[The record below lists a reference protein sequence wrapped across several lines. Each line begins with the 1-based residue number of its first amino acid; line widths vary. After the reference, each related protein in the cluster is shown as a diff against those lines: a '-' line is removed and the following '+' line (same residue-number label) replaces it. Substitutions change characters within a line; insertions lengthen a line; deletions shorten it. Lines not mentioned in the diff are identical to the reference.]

1 MGKSRPRA
9 HVVLQANP
17 LVTVLLLLLSFI
29 FNLGS
34 PSGGRLPAEQGG
46 HAPGPVEVGT
56 GNLRWDPESLQGRV
70 IIVDPGHGGSN
81 PGTRGVGPQ
90 PEKDIV
96 LAVAWDLK
104 GMLEYAG
111 AKVIMTRDG
120 DYSPGGKNA
129 NQLQARVKI
138 ANSSPA
144 DVYVSIHNDWNNDSR
159 ITGTT
164 SYFYSG
170 EGYYLAEALQK
181 GIVEELDSRSLGV
194 RWGNYYVLRN
204 TKMPAA
210 LVELGFLSNKKE
222 ANLLGTRSYQTKAAR
237 GIYNGLVYYFSNRG

>member
-1 MGKSRPRA
+1 LGKSRPRA
-9 HVVLQANP
+9 HGVLQANP
-17 LVTVLLLLLSFI
+17 LVTVLLLLLSFML
-29 FNLGS
+29 NLGS
-34 PSGGRLPAEQGG
+34 PSGDGLPPEQGV
-46 HAPGPVEVGT
+46 HLPETAEVGT
-56 GNLRWDPESLQGRV
+56 SRLHWDPASLKGRV
-70 IIVDPGHGGSN
+70 IVIDPGHGGAN
-81 PGTRGVGPQ
+81 PGTRGIGAQ

-111 AKVIMTRDG
+111 AQVIMTRDG
-120 DYSPGGKNA
+120 DYSPGGQNA
-129 NQLQARVKI
+129 NQLQARVRV
-138 ANSSPA
+138 ANSSPG
-144 DVYVSIHNDWNNDSR
+144 DVYVSIHSDWNNDSS

-170 EGYYLAEALQK
+170 EGYYLADALQR
-181 GIVEELDSRSLGV
+181 GIVEELGSRNLGV

-222 ANLLGTRSYQTKAAR
+222 ANLLSTRPYQTKAAR
-237 GIYNGLVYYFSNRG
+237 GIYRGLVYYFSNRG

>member
-1 MGKSRPRA
+1 LEKPRPRG

-34 PSGGRLPAEQGG
+34 PGGDRLPAGTG
-46 HAPGPVEVGT
+46 SHAPGPVEVGT
-56 GNLRWDPESLQGRV
+56 GDLRWDPGSLQGRV
-70 IIVDPGHGGSN
+70 IIIDPGHGGSN
-81 PGTRGVGPQ
+81 PGTRGVGPL

-111 AKVIMTRDG
+111 AQVIMTRDG

-138 ANSSPA
+138 ANSSPG

-159 ITGTT
+159 IRGTT

-181 GIVEELDSRSLGV
+181 GIVEELDSQSLGV

-210 LVELGFLSNKKE
+210 LVELGFLSNKQE

>member
-1 MGKSRPRA
+1 
-9 HVVLQANP
+9 
-17 LVTVLLLLLSFI
+17 
-29 FNLGS
+29 
-34 PSGGRLPAEQGG
+34 
-46 HAPGPVEVGT
+46 
-56 GNLRWDPESLQGRV
+56 
-70 IIVDPGHGGSN
+70 
-81 PGTRGVGPQ
+81 VGPL

-111 AKVIMTRDG
+111 AQVIMTRDG

-138 ANSSPA
+138 ANSSPG

-159 ITGTT
+159 IRGTT

-181 GIVEELDSRSLGV
+181 GIVEELDSQSLGV

-210 LVELGFLSNKKE
+210 LVELGFLSNKQE

>member
-9 HVVLQANP
+9 HVVLQSNP

-29 FNLGS
+29 FNFS
-34 PSGGRLPAEQGG
+34 PPGDRLPADQGG
-46 HAPGPVEVGT
+46 RAPGPVEVGT
-56 GNLRWDPESLQGRV
+56 DDFHWDPDALQGQV
-70 IIVDPGHGGSN
+70 IVIDPGHGGTN

-111 AKVIMTRDG
+111 ATVIMTRDG
-120 DYSPGGKNA
+120 DYSPGGKDA
-129 NQLQARVKI
+129 NQLQARVKL
-138 ANSSPA
+138 ANSSPG
-144 DVYVSIHNDWNNDSR
+144 DIYVSIHCDWNNDSR

-181 GIVEELDSRSLGV
+181 GIVDELGSRSLGV

-204 TKMPAA
+204 TKVPAA
-210 LVELGFLSNKKE
+210 LVELGFLSSKKE
-222 ANLLGTRSYQTKAAR
+222 ASLLGTRSYQTKAAR
-237 GIYNGLVYYFSNRG
+237 GIYSGLVYYFSNKG

>member
-1 MGKSRPRA
+1 MEKPRPRG

-34 PSGGRLPAEQGG
+34 PGGDRLPAGTG
-46 HAPGPVEVGT
+46 SHAPGPVEVGT
-56 GNLRWDPESLQGRV
+56 GDLRWDPGSLQGRV
-70 IIVDPGHGGSN
+70 IIIDPGHGGSN
-81 PGTRGVGPQ
+81 PGTRGVGPL

-111 AKVIMTRDG
+111 AQVIMTRDG

-138 ANSSPA
+138 ANSSPG

-159 ITGTT
+159 IRGTT

-181 GIVEELDSRSLGV
+181 GIVEELDSQSLGV

-210 LVELGFLSNKKE
+210 LVELGFLSNKQE

>member
-1 MGKSRPRA
+1 MEKPRPRG

-34 PSGGRLPAEQGG
+34 PGGDRLPAGTG
-46 HAPGPVEVGT
+46 SHAPGPVEVGT
-56 GNLRWDPESLQGRV
+56 GDLRWDPGSLQGRV
-70 IIVDPGHGGSN
+70 IIIDPGHGGSN
-81 PGTRGVGPQ
+81 PGTRGVGPL

-111 AKVIMTRDG
+111 AQVIMTRDG
-120 DYSPGGKNA
+120 DYSPGRKNA
-129 NQLQARVKI
+129 NQLQAMAKI
-138 ANSSPA
+138 ANSSPG
-144 DVYVSIHNDWNNDSR
+144 DVNVSIHTDWNNDSR
-159 ITGTT
+159 IRGTT

-181 GIVEELDSRSLGV
+181 GIVEELDSQSLGV

-210 LVELGFLSNKKE
+210 LVELGFLSNKQE